1 MTSRY
6 YTVKRWMTL
15 GMRKGLVHPVCRR
28 FYRDADRDTR
38 HTLLVAGTGR
48 SGTTW
53 LAELLGARVSSRIM
67 FEPFNPRMVRA
78 FESFQ
83 YFHYMRPDRENAG
96 LEDYCRAVFTGT
108 IRHPWI
114 DRQVD
119 RLFPRYR
126 IVKEIR
132 ANLFLRWLKNRFP
145 ELPIVFLIRHPCAV
159 VASRMKLRWDT
170 DGDML
175 PLLSQPELMR
185 DFLYEKADLI
195 RDCRTP
201 EQKHA
206 LIWCISNLV
215 PLKQFAPGDLPV
227 VFYENLVRSPETEL
241 PRVFKL
247 LGLEYDEATLAGV
260 SRPSAT
266 TIASSAILTGSDQ
279 VTRWKDELSPA
290 QAESILAVVQGF
302 GLGHLY
308 GDTAMPALTDPG
320 RPA

>member
-1 MTSRY
+1 MTSSY
-6 YTVKRWMTL
+6 YAAKRWMKL
-15 GMRKGLVHPVCRR
+15 GLRKGLVYPVCRR
-28 FYRDADRDTR
+28 LYRDADRDMR

-53 LAELLGARVSSRIM
+53 LAELLGSRVSSRIL

-78 FESFQ
+78 FESFH
-83 YFHYMRPDRENAG
+83 YFHYMRPDSEDAG
-96 LEDYCRAVFTGT
+96 LENYCRAVFTGD

-119 RLFPRYR
+119 RLFPSYR

-132 ANLFLRWLKNRFP
+132 ANLLLRWLKYRFP

-170 DGDML
+170 DGDIL
-175 PLLSQPELMR
+175 PLLSQPGLVR
-185 DFLYEKADLI
+185 DFLDDKSDLI

-206 LIWCISNLV
+206 LIWSISNLV
-215 PLKQFAPGDLPV
+215 PLTQFAPGTLPI
-227 VFYENLVRSPETEL
+227 VFYEDLVRSPESEL
-241 PRVFKL
+241 PRVFRL
-247 LGLEYDEATLAGV
+247 SGLEYDEATLARI

-266 TIASSAILTGSDQ
+266 TIASSAILTGSDKI
-279 VTRWKDELSPA
+279 TRWKDELSLA
-290 QAESILAVVQGF
+290 QAESILAVVRGF
-302 GLGHLY
+302 GLSHLY
-308 GDTAMPALTDPG
+308 GDSDVPAWTDPG
-320 RPA
+320 RSP